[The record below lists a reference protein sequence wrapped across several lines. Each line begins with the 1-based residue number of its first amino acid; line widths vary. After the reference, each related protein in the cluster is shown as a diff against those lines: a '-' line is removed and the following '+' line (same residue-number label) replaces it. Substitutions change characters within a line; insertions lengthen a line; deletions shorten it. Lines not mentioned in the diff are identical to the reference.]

1 MVTLDKSSLVGK
13 GLHRECYKHPENE
26 NLCIKVTVHGNNI
39 ESLREIKY
47 YKHLEK
53 RDVPLDMIPRYYGEI
68 ETNLGK
74 RSVFDLVMDYNDTVS
89 KTLVYYF
96 SSDDKTDEHYNGLSE
111 SLYFLKDYL
120 LRHQIITL
128 TLNPKN
134 IACQKINVRNFR
146 LFIIDNIGNSD
157 FIPICNYSKYF
168 AQKKILR
175 KWNRF
180 EKNIL
185 NKYKQNKVLHRML
198 T

>member
-1 MVTLDKSSLVGK
+1 
-13 GLHRECYKHPENE
+13 
-26 NLCIKVTVHGNNI
+26 
-39 ESLREIKY
+39 
-47 YKHLEK
+47 
-53 RDVPLDMIPRYYGEI
+53 MIPRYYGEI

-74 RSVFDLVMDYNDTVS
+74 GSVFDLVMDYNDTVS

-96 SSDDKTDEHYNGLSE
+96 SSDDKTEEHYNGLSE

-120 LRHQIITL
+120 LQHQIITL
-128 TLNPKN
+128 TLDPKN
-134 IACQKINVRNFR
+134 IACQKINARNFR
-146 LFIIDNIGNSD
+146 LFIIDNIGN
-157 FIPICNYSKYF
+157 IF